1 MADTSRLSPAD
12 RRATQQLW
20 IRSLHEVGVR
30 VLSGT
35 ERAGVPFWSPDSRSI
50 GFIANGQLKTID
62 IAGGRPQTICAVP
75 GQDGIGTWSSAD
87 VILFSTPSSGGVYRV
102 AAVGGAPTRVT
113 TLESTRG
120 ELAHLAP
127 RFLPDGRR
135 FLYAVRSTNVEHTG
149 AYVGSLDSI
158 DTVKVLD
165 VISKAQYVPPD
176 LLLFTRENTLWA
188 QPFDISRMRLSGEP
202 ARVADGIAVM
212 LANAVYGFSAS
223 ENGVLVLAWDQTA
236 ALDMSWYDRTGKL
249 LSQVAVGTFV
259 GIDVSPDGKQVAAH
273 RHDAASNGGDVSIND
288 LERGTESR
296 FTFEPSA
303 DNSSPIWS
311 PDGKVIAFGAVRNGR
326 WGLYRK
332 AANSTGAEELLFE
345 SPTPVM
351 PMTWSAD
358 GQTLVFASLH
368 PKTLHD
374 LWSLPLAGERKPT
387 ALVETVESDTH
398 AQISPDGQ
406 WMSYRSGPELHV
418 QRYPTGGQKY
428 TVARGLISRW
438 REDGRELFFNSSA
451 GGGEIWTVAV
461 EPIGDG
467 LRFGTPRVLFDSR
480 WAQLGHR
487 PEGLPYFTYAVSPDG
502 ERFLIPR
509 MSQTADEKSRALTV
523 VLNWQEELKRRV
535 TAR

>member
-1 MADTSRLSPAD
+1 MASSHTWRRGSCLTAAD
-12 RRATQQLW
+12 SYTP
-20 IRSLHEVGVR
+20 
-30 VLSGT
+30 SG
-35 ERAGVPFWSPDSRSI
+35 PP
-50 GFIANGQLKTID
+50 
-62 IAGGRPQTICAVP
+62 
-75 GQDGIGTWSSAD
+75 TWS
-87 VILFSTPSSGGVYRV
+87 I
-102 AAVGGAPTRVT
+102 
-113 TLESTRG
+113 RG
-120 ELAHLAP
+120 HMLA
-127 RFLPDGRR
+127 
-135 FLYAVRSTNVEHTG
+135 
-149 AYVGSLDSI
+149 SLDST

-212 LANAVYGFSAS
+212 LANAVSGFSAS

-418 QRYPTGGQKY
+418 QRYPTGGQRY

-487 PEGLPYFTYAVSPDG
+487 PENLPYFTYAVSPDG
-502 ERFLIPR
+502 ERFLIPTDVANGR
-509 MSQTADEKSRALTV
+509 RAVACTDSGAQLAGRAEAPRDGALRHTIAATLNTRTRRTDDWRRKCSALRAAGATTRSARPHPRCSRSPGSSLRGSRLHSARTNHPRQQGATTGRAISRLQSSALLTRGAGEGPAAV
-523 VLNWQEELKRRV
+523 GRGRFAILIACVRV
-535 TAR
+535 AGAVR